1 VASLPNRALV
11 ELGTGLGILPDVIV
25 DQHFQNRNRMA
36 RLISAIAAHPDR
48 LGIGIDED
56 TVPW

>member
-1 VASLPNRALV
+1 MIAGGGSGSLPNRALV

-36 RLISAIAAHPDR
+36 RLISARGSSRSVRH
-48 LGIGIDED
+48 
-56 TVPW
+56 WH